1 MFKNL
6 SITKKLLVMVLP
18 PLIILVV
25 ILAIS
30 AQQMVF
36 ISNTANEAIY
46 EEAFVSTSKILN
58 ADRDFYQAILA
69 QTELIANFNVNADN
83 KQSLID
89 TYEENADQ
97 AYTRVK
103 EALDNIRSNDK
114 LFNQFKHETS
124 NQSIS
129 DLEVVFFKEYKL
141 WYEGFTGGNLVGT
154 LDDNYIHF
162 DNAREQINL
171 MTEILER
178 YADVESNEL
187 INITKRNTLMLS
199 GIILLTIIIVS
210 LFMASIA
217 QFLRKS
223 ILALTHNLEEMSNKN
238 LTVDFKHFKFSKKD
252 ELGILSNSSQSVV
265 ETFRNIIKEIKQSV
279 NNLNKT
285 SEFIVVGTEEIN
297 SAMNE
302 VSNAIND
309 IAKGATSQAHDTQ
322 GVTENVNILA
332 EIINDNSQVA
342 HQLSNK
348 SNAIGEITNQ
358 GLELVKKLSQDTRLN
373 VTIFD
378 EIFNVID
385 ITNENTAKIG
395 EASKLISDISEQTNL
410 LALNAAIEAAR
421 AGDAGRGFAVVAD
434 EIRKLAEQTS
444 SSTTHIDNMLNNLIE
459 NVKSA
464 QSKSSDVKE
473 VVRRQAE
480 SVNSTEDKYNE
491 IVIVVDEMTD
501 EIGKL
506 NNLSKRMEKNRTQVL
521 EVILQLASIA
531 EQNAASTEETSA
543 SAEEILAT
551 VEELRHMS
559 EELKDMMTVFEQL
572 VADFIVD

>member
-1 MFKNL
+1 MFRNL
-6 SITKKLLVMVLP
+6 SITKKLLVMVVP

-36 ISNTANEAIY
+36 ISNTANESIY
-46 EEAFVSTSKILN
+46 EETFVSTSKILN

-69 QTELIANFNVNADN
+69 QTDILADFNVNSSN
-83 KQSLID
+83 RKSLID
-89 TYEENADQ
+89 DYEENADQ

-103 EALDNIRSNDK
+103 DAIDNIRSNEK
-114 LFNQFKHETS
+114 LFSQFKHEET
-124 NQSIS
+124 NQTIAE
-129 DLEVVFFKEYKL
+129 LETIFFEEYRL
-141 WYEGFTGGNLVGT
+141 WYDGFSDGNLKGT
-154 LDDNYIHF
+154 LDENYVHF
-162 DNAREQINL
+162 DNAREQINI

-178 YADVESNEL
+178 YADVESHNL
-187 INITKRNTLMLS
+187 IEITKRNTLILS
-199 GIILLTIIIVS
+199 GIILLTILIVS
-210 LFMASIA
+210 FFMANIA
-217 QFLRKS
+217 RFLRNS
-223 ILALTHNLEEMSNKN
+223 ILGLTHNFEKMAQKN
-238 LTVDFKHFKFSKKD
+238 LAVDFGQVEFSKKD
-252 ELGILSNSSQSVV
+252 ELGILFNSSQSVL
-265 ETFRNIIKEIKQSV
+265 ETFKHIIKEIKQSV
-279 NNLNKT
+279 SNLNKT
-285 SEFIVVGTEEIN
+285 SEFILVGTEEIN

-322 GVTENVNILA
+322 GVTENVNVLA

-342 HQLSNK
+342 HQLSKK
-348 SNAIGEITNQ
+348 SSSIGEITNE
-358 GLELVKKLSQDTRLN
+358 GLELVKKLGQDTRLN

-385 ITNENTAKIG
+385 ITNENTTKIG

-459 NVKSA
+459 NVTSA
-464 QSKSSDVKE
+464 QTKSSEVKE
-473 VVRRQAE
+473 VVKRQAE
-480 SVNSTEDKYNE
+480 SVSSTEEKYNE
-491 IVIVVDEMTD
+491 IVTVVDEMTD
-501 EIGKL
+501 EIEKL
-506 NNLSKRMEKNRTQVL
+506 NDLSQRMEKNRTQVL
-521 EVILQLASIA
+521 EVILQLVAIA

-559 EELKDMMTVFEQL
+559 EELKDMMIVFDEL
-572 VADFIVD
+572 VGEFIVE